1 MINTQDFNICI
12 SGDVIDRR
20 DPMAS
25 NLHITRNYSVEK

>member
-25 NLHITRNYSVEK
+25 NLYITRNYSVEK